1 MDDTGP
7 KERLIKTAIE
17 LFYKQGYDATSVNH
31 IIEASATHKASFYR
45 FFKSKEELGEEY
57 LKLQGSTFNEGW
69 LYLMAKTDSPQSFIN
84 TWVNLLKR
92 QVRGGNFFGCPV
104 AKFMSSS
111 EKPNDSHTKAKEI
124 LARWIATLANYFEE
138 NKKSGKL
145 PKKFNSQKKAER
157 FLKLFQGN
165 SQFYIMTGDTKY
177 FDEMKQEMLD
187 ELEI

>member
-45 FFKSKEELGEEY
+45 YFKSKEELGEEY
-57 LKLQGSTFNEGW
+57 LKLQGNTFNEGW

-111 EKPNDSHTKAKEI
+111 EKPNDSHTNA
-124 LARWIATLANYFEE
+124 E

-145 PKKFNSQKKAER
+145 PKNFNSQKKAER

-165 SQFYIMTGDTKY
+165 SQFYIMTGDAKY

-187 ELEI
+187 ELEV

>member
-1 MDDTGP
+1 MEDTGP
-7 KERLIKTAIE
+7 KERLIKTAID

-45 FFKSKEELGEEY
+45 YYKSKEELGEEY
-57 LKLQGSTFNEGW
+57 LTLQGNSFNEGW
-69 LYLMAKTDSPQSFIN
+69 IYLMAKSDSPQSFVN
-84 TWVNLLKR
+84 TWVSLLKR
-92 QVRGGNFFGCPV
+92 QVRSGNFFGCPV

-111 EKPNDSHTKAKEI
+111 EKPNESHAKAKEI
-124 LARWIATLANYFEE
+124 LAKWIDTLANYFEE

-145 PKKFNSQKKAER
+145 AKNFNSQKKAER

-165 SQFYIMTGDTKY
+165 SQFYIMTGDAKY

-187 ELEI
+187 ELEK